1 MQWIVMSNQIQ
12 KHFWAD
18 ISDASDEPGVY
29 AWYYNPEITDFDLD
43 KTIQLAQKA
52 TTSEEAEK
60 IIRDTLEERLFRYFR
75 EEPYTASISGPLKP
89 AYVGSL
95 EHKSGISSSLVS
107 RIAANPERLR
117 NIRDTL
123 TQSAPLFASPL
134 YIGMASKLRRRL
146 SRHKA
151 LIEEFRSLVP
161 RDINE
166 DVESD
171 AGFALQVAK
180 RKIPPERLFVVTC
193 SMPSSD
199 GTQVDIENILNRIY
213 YPILGRN

>member
-1 MQWIVMSNQIQ
+1 MSNQIQ

-18 ISDASDEPGVY
+18 VSDAPDAPGVY

-43 KTIQLAQKA
+43 KTIQLAEMA
-52 TTSEEAEK
+52 AGSEEAEK
-60 IIRDTLEERLFRYFR
+60 IIRETLEQRVFQYFR

-89 AYVGSL
+89 VYAGSL

-107 RIAANPERLR
+107 RLAANPKRLS
-117 NIRDTL
+117 NIRDAL
-123 TQSAPLFASPL
+123 SQSAPLFASPL
-134 YIGMASKLRRRL
+134 YIGMASILKRRL
-146 SRHKA
+146 ARHKS
-151 LIEEFRSLVP
+151 LIEQFRSSVSL
-161 RDINE
+161 DSNE
-166 DVESD
+166 NEESD

-180 RKIPPERLFVVTC
+180 RKIPPERLFVITC

-199 GTQVDIENILNRIY
+199 GAAIDIENILNRIY